1 MKSIGKLKH
10 KEEVIF
16 YENSYNKRLLRKID
30 HVISTDNTE
39 KANRL
44 IKSYETFKNMD
55 LNDIWVDEAELLH
68 YLKSKKFI
76 NEQNYHQATT
86 EINKAIACNKK
97 FDNELAEIYATDHYC
112 LKGQI
117 ELTVGNYYEAIKCFE
132 FVQESPACCCE
143 LKAEMESMICELEG
157 LIKG

>member
-16 YENSYNKRLLRKID
+16 YENSYNKRLLKKID
-30 HVISTDNTE
+30 HVISSNNTE

-55 LNDIWVDEAELLH
+55 PSDIWVDEAELLH

-76 NEQNYHQATT
+76 KEQNYHQAII

-97 FDNELAEIYATDHYC
+97 FDNELADIYATDHYC

-117 ELTVGNYYEAIKCFE
+117 ELIIGNYNEAIKCFE

-143 LKAEMESMICELEG
+143 LKAEMESMICQLEG
-157 LIKG
+157 LMRE